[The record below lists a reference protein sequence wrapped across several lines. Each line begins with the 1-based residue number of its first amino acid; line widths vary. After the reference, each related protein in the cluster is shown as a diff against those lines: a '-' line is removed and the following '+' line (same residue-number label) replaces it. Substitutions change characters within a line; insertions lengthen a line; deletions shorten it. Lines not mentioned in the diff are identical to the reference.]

1 MPIDRVNRG
10 LAAAVLLASML
21 ALSGCSSTI
30 ADMAMPADAPA
41 RQKDAG
47 GYLPVHDLPPD
58 RSDPTIKPAD
68 QAKIEQELIA
78 ARERQAQASAAAA
91 SGK

>member
-1 MPIDRVNRG
+1 MPIDQKNRG
-10 LAAAVLLASML
+10 LAAAVLLASL
-21 ALSGCSSTI
+21 VALSGCSSTI

-41 RQKDAG
+41 RQKDAS

-58 RSDPTIKPAD
+58 RADPTIKPAD